1 MAQRKILTYGNPTLK
16 RISARV
22 AGVDEA
28 VRSLV
33 ADLFDSMYAAR
44 GVGLAAPQIDELLQ
58 VIVVDPTPLSP
69 EGTRALALIN
79 PEVLAYA
86 GSSVFEEGCLSV
98 PGTFA
103 DVRRPETVRVRYLG
117 AEGDE
122 RIEDFAGMMA
132 RVVQHEL
139 DHLHGILFVDRL
151 SRMRRSLL
159 TKRLREIAADPQPG
173 RPVL

>member
-16 RISARV
+16 RTAARV

-28 VRSLV
+28 VRAIV
-33 ADLFDSMYAAR
+33 TDLFDSMYAAR
-44 GVGLAAPQIDELLQ
+44 GIGLAAPQIDELVQ
-58 VIVVDPTPLSP
+58 AIVVDPTPLSP

-79 PEVLAYA
+79 PEILAYT
-86 GSSVFEEGCLSV
+86 GSCVFEEGCLSV
-98 PGTFA
+98 PGTYA
-103 DVRRPETVRVRYLG
+103 DVRRPESVSVRYLG
-117 AEGDE
+117 IDGAE
-122 RIEDFAGMMA
+122 RTEDFAGMMA
-132 RVVQHEL
+132 RVIQHEM
-139 DHLHGILFVDRL
+139 DHLQGILFVDRL

>member
-1 MAQRKILTYGNPTLK
+1 MAQRKILTYGHPTLK
-16 RISARV
+16 RKAARV
-22 AGVDEA
+22 AGVDES
-28 VRSLV
+28 VRAIV
-33 ADLFDSMYAAR
+33 KDLFDSMYAAR
-44 GVGLAAPQIDELLQ
+44 GIGLAAPQIDELLA
-58 VIVVDPTPLSP
+58 VIVVDPTPISP

-79 PEVLAYA
+79 PLVLSYA

-103 DVRRPETVRVRYLG
+103 EVRRPESVRVSYLG
-117 AEGDE
+117 CDGDE

-132 RVVQHEL
+132 RAVQHEM
-139 DHLHGILFVDRL
+139 DHLQGVLFVDRL

-159 TKRLREIAADPQPG
+159 TKRLREIAADSQPD

>member
-16 RISARV
+16 RIAVRA
-22 AGVDEA
+22 AGVDES
-28 VRSLV
+28 VRAIV
-33 ADLFDSMYAAR
+33 TDLFDSMYAAR
-44 GVGLAAPQIDELLQ
+44 GVGLAAPQIDELLA

-98 PGTFA
+98 PGTYA

-117 AEGDE
+117 VEGDE

-132 RVVQHEL
+132 RVVQHEM
-139 DHLHGILFVDRL
+139 DHLQGILFVDRL

-159 TKRLREIAADPQPG
+159 TKRLREIAADRQPG